1 MEVVIIT
8 DYIVISKEHKRRLM
22 ELNTLAM
29 MDQQGL
35 GYPGINETA
44 FLYTDA
50 DAKLIGDKEYIT
62 KRDIMIIFD
71 VADKKALAILKLMQ
85 QVGMAV
91 QLGKEYYT
99 SRKKLDQFIEEQMG
113 NTIVL

>member
-1 MEVVIIT
+1 MEVVIMT
-8 DYIVISKEHKRRLM
+8 DYIEISEECKRRLM
-22 ELNTLAM
+22 ELNTLTM

-62 KRDIMIIFD
+62 KRDIMI
-71 VADKKALAILKLMQ
+71 
-85 QVGMAV
+85 
-91 QLGKEYYT
+91 
-99 SRKKLDQFIEEQMG
+99 RKCFRQSNL
-113 NTIVL
+113 VY